1 MSTPTTHLEQ
11 LPDRMLAGALAH
23 LAQHMESGCRR
34 AAYLAAMLLEQ
45 IASDPRTSKHL
56 KQHTLQLID
65 ILERDAINA
74 SFSGVPA
81 GIRPLAGKPYSI
93 ARKNPQ

>member
-56 KQHTLQLID
+56 KQHTLQ
-65 ILERDAINA
+65 
-74 SFSGVPA
+74 
-81 GIRPLAGKPYSI
+81 IRMGTGNFL
-93 ARKNPQ
+93 QQHQTFDFQQFLML